1 MGLDRVTFAVAL
13 KIHRD
18 RLGLTQA
25 EAATLLEVSPRVY
38 WQWEKGMSNALV
50 VTMEGV
56 LARLKAAKKK

>member
-1 MGLDRVTFAVAL
+1 MTLNRETFAATL
-13 KIHRD
+13 LSHRN

-25 EAATLLEVSPRVY
+25 EAATLLDVSARVY
-38 WQWEKGMSNALV
+38 WQWEKGMSNALA

>member
-1 MGLDRVTFAVAL
+1 MSLDRTTFAAAL
-13 KIHRD
+13 QNHRD
-18 RLGLTQA
+18 RLSLTQA